1 MPLVFL
7 LFIIIPL
14 VELWLLIKVGSL
26 IGALP
31 TVGLVFLTAV
41 IGVTLLRQQGL
52 STLLRANRRMQSGE
66 IPATEMGE
74 GIFLAV
80 GGALLLTPGFMTD
93 AVGFACLIP
102 GVRRWLLKRLMKH
115 VKVVGFGGP
124 GQFQGPHGPGG
135 YGPGRPRPRDS
146 HTIEGEYRR
155 DD

>member
-7 LFIIIPL
+7 LFIIVPI
-14 VELWLLIKVGSL
+14 VELWLLIKVGSV

-31 TVGLVFLTAV
+31 TVALVFLTAI
-41 IGVTLLRQQGL
+41 IGVTLLRQQGV

-74 GIFLAV
+74 GIFLAI
-80 GGALLLTPGFMTD
+80 GGALLLTPGFITD

-102 GVRRWLLKRLMKH
+102 GVRRWLLRRAMRH
-115 VKVVGFGGP
+115 VKVVQFGGP
-124 GQFQGPHGPGG
+124 GQFREPPERN
-135 YGPGRPRPRDS
+135 RPSRRDS